1 MITEPRH
8 FGEYILKEMDGF
20 SRADRMVTGGLYP
33 VATVLGEITETKQL
47 TALNPTATDGSQK
60 AVAILMGMVDARTEP
75 QNTVVTDT
83 LTVVRKVA
91 LEWPAEITDEQKQTA
106 LAELK
111 EKFIIAR

>member
-20 SRADRMVTGGLYP
+20 SRADAMVTGGLYP

-47 TALNPTATDGSQK
+47 TALDPTATDGSQK
-60 AVAILMGMVDARTEP
+60 AVAVLMGMTDARTAP
-75 QNTVVTDT
+75 QKQVVTDS
-83 LTVVRKVA
+83 LTVVRKTA
-91 LEWPAEITDEQKQTA
+91 LEWPDGITDEQKQTA

-111 EKFIIAR
+111 EKFILAR

>member
-8 FGEYILKEMDGF
+8 FGEFILKEIDGF
-20 SRADRMVTGGLYP
+20 SRADRLVTGGLYP
-33 VATVLGEITETKQL
+33 VGTVLGEVTETKEL
-47 TALNPTATDGSQK
+47 IALNPTAEDGSQK
-60 AVAILMGMVDARTEP
+60 ATAILMGMVDARTDP
-75 QNTVVTDT
+75 QKTVVLEQ

-91 LEWPAEITDEQKQTA
+91 LEWPDDITDEQKQTA